1 MFGELLAL
9 ATTSI
14 FIENILLAYFL
25 GMCSFLAVSKR
36 VDTAMGLGI
45 AVIFVLGVTAPV
57 NWAINEYLLQPG
69 ALAWAGVDKNV
80 DLSFLRFVTFI
91 AVIAAMVQLVEMII
105 EKVSAQLYTALGIFL
120 PLIAVNCAILGVSL
134 FLVERDYNLA
144 QSTVFGLSSGIG
156 WWLAIIAMAAIREK
170 LNYAH
175 LPKGLEGLGITM
187 ITTGLM
193 AMGFMCF
200 AGIDLKP
207 KDKTPAAK
215 SASIESGDSDAS
227 EPTKASNESGDSER
241 SESAESL
248 IAPGE
253 LVRPSDASEPTK
265 ASNESGDS
273 DASEPTKASNESGDS
288 DASEPTKASNES
300 GDSDASEPTKHS

>member
-1 MFGELLAL
+1 MAELLAL

-36 VDTAMGLGI
+36 VDTAMGLGL
-45 AVIFVLGVTAPV
+45 AVIFVLTVTAPL
-57 NWAINEYLLQPG
+57 NWAINEYLLQPD
-69 ALAWAGVDKNV
+69 ALEWAGLQNV

-91 AVIAAMVQLVEMII
+91 AVIAATVQLVEMII
-105 EKVSAQLYTALGIFL
+105 EKVSSALYTALGIFL

-144 QSTVFGLSSGIG
+144 ESTVFGASSGIG

-170 LNYAH
+170 LEYSK

-200 AGIDLKP
+200 AGINLKKEEEAAP
-207 KDKTPAAK
+207 KPEEPVKVGA
-215 SASIESGDSDAS
+215 IESGDGDAS
-227 EPTKASNESGDSER
+227 EPTFLAQK
-241 SESAESL
+241 
-248 IAPGE
+248 GE
-253 LVRPSDASEPTK
+253 V
-265 ASNESGDS
+265 N
-273 DASEPTKASNESGDS
+273 
-288 DASEPTKASNES
+288 
-300 GDSDASEPTKHS
+300 

>member
-1 MFGELLAL
+1 MVGELLAL

-69 ALAWAGVDKNV
+69 ALTWAGVDASV

-207 KDKTPAAK
+207 KEDDKKPAAK
-215 SASIESGDSDAS
+215 AASIEGGDSDTSEPTKADNDSGDSDAS
-227 EPTKASNESGDSER
+227 ENAYLGCLD
-241 SESAESL
+241 
-248 IAPGE
+248 
-253 LVRPSDASEPTK
+253 LVTDFGQTQRP
-265 ASNESGDS
+265 
-273 DASEPTKASNESGDS
+273 
-288 DASEPTKASNES
+288 
-300 GDSDASEPTKHS
+300 